1 MDAQSA
7 WHNSNWSQRIEPISV
22 FSNLDDR
29 LLPVVIVL
37 AAGRGERFLASGG
50 QTHKLEAPL
59 AGKRVR
65 DHTLAAV
72 RASGLPWWVVKAAP
86 GLRGMGDSIRA
97 GVMATQHAPG
107 WLVLPADLPLVRP
120 ASLLAVAQALTH
132 VPVVVPHYAGKR
144 GHPVGFD
151 ASCRQALLALEGGEG
166 AAGIVRAQRAA
177 DMVVDLALND
187 IGVVTDIDT
196 VDDLCAAEQL
206 LMAQRHAA

>member
-7 WHNSNWSQRIEPISV
+7 WHNPYWSQRIEPISV
-22 FSNLDDR
+22 FSNLEDR

-37 AAGRGERFLASGG
+37 AAGRGERFAASGG
-50 QTHKLEAPL
+50 QVHKLEAPL

-72 RASGLPWWVVKAAP
+72 RASGLPWWMVKAAP

-97 GVMATQHAPG
+97 GVLATQHAPG

-132 VPVVVPHYAGKR
+132 VPVVVPHCDGKR

-151 ASCRQALLALEGGEG
+151 ASCMHALLELEGKEG
-166 AAGIVRAQRAA
+166 AAQIVRAQRDR

-187 IGVVTDIDT
+187 IGIVTDIDT
-196 VDDLCAAEQL
+196 VDDLYAAEQL
-206 LMAQRHAA
+206 LTQRRVA

>member
-1 MDAQSA
+1 M
-7 WHNSNWSQRIEPISV
+7 
-22 FSNLDDR
+22 
-29 LLPVVIVL
+29 PVVIVL
-37 AAGRGERFLASGG
+37 AAGRGERFAASGG
-50 QTHKLEAPL
+50 QVHKLEAPL

-72 RASGLPWWVVKAAP
+72 RASGLPWWMVKAAP

-97 GVMATQHAPG
+97 GVLATQHAPG
-107 WLVLPADLPLVRP
+107 WLMLPADLPLVRP

-132 VPVVVPHYAGKR
+132 APVVVPHCDGQR

-151 ASCRQALLALEGGEG
+151 ASCMHALLDLEGKEG
-166 AAGIVRAQRAA
+166 AARIVQAQRER

-187 IGVVTDIDT
+187 IGVITDIDT

-206 LMAQRHAA
+206 LTRRLAAYG

>member
-7 WHNSNWSQRIEPISV
+7 WHNPYWSQRIEPISV
-22 FSNLDDR
+22 FSNLEDR

-37 AAGRGERFLASGG
+37 AAGRGERFAASGG
-50 QTHKLEAPL
+50 QVHKLEAPL

-72 RASGLPWWVVKAAP
+72 RASGLPWWMVKAAP

-97 GVMATQHAPG
+97 GVLATQHAPG

-132 VPVVVPHYAGKR
+132 VPVVVPHCNGKR

-151 ASCRQALLALEGGEG
+151 ASCMHALLELEGKEG
-166 AAGIVRAQRAA
+166 AAQIVRAQRDR

-187 IGVVTDIDT
+187 IGIVTDIDT
-196 VDDLCAAEQL
+196 VDDLYAAEQL
-206 LMAQRHAA
+206 LTQRRVA

>member
-1 MDAQSA
+1 MEAQSA
-7 WHNSNWSQRIEPISV
+7 WHKSLWSPRIEPISV
-22 FSNLDDR
+22 FSNLEDR

-37 AAGRGERFLASGG
+37 AAGRGERFAASGG
-50 QTHKLEAPL
+50 QVHKLEAPL

-72 RASGLPWWVVKAAP
+72 RASGLPWWMVKAAP

-97 GVMATQHAPG
+97 GVLATQHAPG

-132 VPVVVPHYAGKR
+132 APVVVPHCDGKR

-151 ASCRQALLALEGGEG
+151 ASCIHSLLGLEGHDG
-166 AAGIVRAQRAA
+166 AAHIVQAQRAA
-177 DMVVDLALND
+177 DMVVDLSLND
-187 IGVVTDIDT
+187 IGIVTDIDT
-196 VDDLCAAEQL
+196 VDDLYAAEQL
-206 LMAQRHAA
+206 LTQRRAA